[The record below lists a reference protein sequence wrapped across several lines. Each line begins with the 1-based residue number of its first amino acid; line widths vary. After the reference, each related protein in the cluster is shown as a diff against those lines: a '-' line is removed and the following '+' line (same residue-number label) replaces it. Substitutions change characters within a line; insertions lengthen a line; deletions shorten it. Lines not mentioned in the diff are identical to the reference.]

1 MANLNLDPA
10 EATILLTGFS
20 VAHKMFRG
28 NGNVY
33 DAISKF
39 VLAVNVHDK
48 DTLPNLL
55 VKLNQLAKDGLNE
68 PTNMPSL

>member
-1 MANLNLDPA
+1 MANLNLDPS
-10 EATILLTGFS
+10 EVTILLTGFS

-39 VLAVNVHDK
+39 ALAISVYNQ

-55 VKLNQLAKDGLNE
+55 MKLNQLAKESIKDE
-68 PTNMPSL
+68 PTKL

>member
-1 MANLNLDPA
+1 MANLNLDPS
-10 EATILLTGFS
+10 EVTILLTGFS

-39 VLAVNVHDK
+39 ALAISLYNQ

-55 VKLNQLAKDGLNE
+55 MKLNRLAKESIKDE
-68 PTNMPSL
+68 PTKL